1 MGLFDNLAGMLGGQ
15 GAGDQGQGEGGQG
28 EGGQGSM
35 NIVSSLLSQ
44 GGGAGG
50 MLSSFM
56 GGQAAQGGTG
66 QGGAGQAPAGG
77 GMAGMLEA
85 LAANGLGEHVSS
97 WLSNN
102 PNLPINPQQIH
113 DALGS
118 EQVQQMASSSGL
130 PVGQFLQQLAQHLP
144 AAASQAAGTDQG

>member
-1 MGLFDNLAGMLGGQ
+1 MGLFDNLTGMLGGGPSEGQ
-15 GAGDQGQGEGGQG
+15 QGEGAAGGGAMGMIGQ
-28 EGGQGSM
+28 
-35 NIVSSLLSQ
+35 LLGQ
-44 GGGAGG
+44 GGGGP
-50 MLSSFM
+50 SSNILGSLLG
-56 GGQAAQGGTG
+56 GGQQAQGSGA
-66 QGGAGQAPAGG
+66 QDVGGGQAPAAGG
-77 GMAGMLEA
+77 IAGMLET

-130 PVGQFLQQLAQHLP
+130 PVGAFLQQLAQHLP
-144 AAASQAAGTDQG
+144 QAASEQAGVAQG